1 MKPRIVVL
9 HGHHTAAEP
18 WPVSNLLAG
27 RFDFTFAVTDHRPG
41 DEGKPAAVVRSRRG
55 LLPRGRAFDL
65 ATLVPGDGYRGL
77 ADALRGAD
85 IVHSVEVG
93 PWYSG
98 QAAHLRRALD
108 FRLVVTVWETIPL
121 LDAYRRRRA
130 RANRAATLANTDLF
144 LPTSERSAMALRL
157 EGVEEERI
165 QVCLPAVDTDTFA
178 ATRRRPV
185 DSTSP
190 LIVSPGRLVWEK
202 GHQDILRATA
212 LLHRGIVTRPDGKP
226 VAPRVLIVGAG
237 PEEARLRLHAAELGI
252 GDAVEFRRSVPN
264 AEMADLFAGAAC
276 IVLASLPVWHWEE
289 QFGMVIAEAFA
300 GGTPV
305 VTTRSGAIPEV
316 VGDSALLVDAG
327 DFPAL
332 ARTLAEGPLS
342 DPPRVPEVDPALV
355 ERYSMEAYAE
365 RLAAAYERVLAQR
378 R

>member
-18 WPVSNLLAG
+18 WPVSRLLAD
-27 RFDFTFAVTDHRPG
+27 RFDFTFAVTDHRAG
-41 DEGKPAAVVRSRRG
+41 DEGKAAAVVRSRRG

-77 ADALRGAD
+77 ADVVRGAD

-98 QAAHLRRALD
+98 QAAELRRELD
-108 FRLVVTVWETIPL
+108 FRLVMTVWETIPL

-130 RANRAATLANTDLF
+130 RAHRIATITHTDLF

-157 EGVEEERI
+157 EGVEENRI
-165 QVCLPAVDTDTFA
+165 QVCLPAVDTRTFA
-178 ATRRRPV
+178 ATARRPV
-185 DSTSP
+185 DSTDP

-202 GHQDILRATA
+202 GHQDVLRATA
-212 LLHRGIVTRPDGKP
+212 LLHRGVITRPDGSH

-237 PEEARLRLHAAELGI
+237 PEEDRLRHHAVELGI
-252 GDAVEFRRSVPN
+252 AHAVEFRRSVPN

-276 IVLASLPVWHWEE
+276 MVLASLPVWHWEE

-332 ARTLAEGPLS
+332 ARALAEGPLA
-342 DPPRVPEVDPALV
+342 DPPKVPAVDPSLV

-365 RLAAAYERVLAQR
+365 RLAAAYEHVLAR
-378 R
+378 PR

>member
-18 WPVSNLLAG
+18 WPVSRLLAD
-27 RFDFTFAVTDHRPG
+27 RFDFTFAVTDHRAG
-41 DEGKPAAVVRSRRG
+41 DEGKAAAVVRSRRG